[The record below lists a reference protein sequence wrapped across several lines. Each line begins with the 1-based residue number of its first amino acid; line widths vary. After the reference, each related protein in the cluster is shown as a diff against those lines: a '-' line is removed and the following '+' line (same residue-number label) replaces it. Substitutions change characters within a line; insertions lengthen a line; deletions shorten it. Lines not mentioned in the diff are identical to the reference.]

1 MAPTVFQIV
10 SDLHLET
17 HGSYNFALKQ
27 TAPNLALL
35 GDIGHVAENG
45 LFSFLEKQLHR
56 YWNVFFL
63 LGNHEPSHG
72 SWPAA
77 KQRVRDFAD
86 RMQRLRS
93 RSTIGRFIFLDQTRH
108 DMDDGLTILGCTLFS
123 KVSKEQAA
131 AVSSRFVDF
140 KQIQNWAVDTH
151 VDAHISDLKWLNRQV
166 WDISTLQPQRQIVIF
181 THYSPTLDERAVDKK
196 HAGSPVTSGFA
207 TDLGGEDCWKSRSV
221 TMWAF
226 GHTHYSCDFTD
237 ELGKRVVANQR
248 GYLYDVEEAFDMK
261 KTFVVGTA
269 IKPGV
274 PNSLV

>member
-140 KQIQNWAVDTH
+140 KQIQNWAVDNH

-166 WDISTLQPQRQIVIF
+166 WEISTLQPQRQIVIF

-248 GYLYDVEEAFDMK
+248 GYSYDVEEAFDMK